1 MHLTQ
6 RHDNITISWLLSICH
21 FYTIVVGENDPHSGV
36 LAGFMGSGW
45 AKLYG
50 EICLGSRA
58 FGGL

>member
-1 MHLTQ
+1 MHLPQ
-6 RHDNITISWLLSICH
+6 RHDNLTISWLLSICH
-21 FYTIVVGENDPHSGV
+21 FYTIVIGENDPYSGV

-45 AKLYG
+45 AKLHG

>member
-1 MHLTQ
+1 MYLTQ
-6 RHDNITISWLLSICH
+6 RHDNLTISWLLSICQ
-21 FYTIVVGENDPHSGV
+21 FYAIVVGENDPRSGV
-36 LAGFMGSGW
+36 LAGFVGSGR

>member
-1 MHLTQ
+1 MYLPQ
-6 RHDNITISWLLSICH
+6 RHDNLTISRLLSNCH
-21 FYTIVVGENDPHSGV
+21 FYTIVVGENDPYSGV

-45 AKLYG
+45 AELYD